1 MLVCLGI
8 KREDRPGGFPA
19 NAPDRIARATR
30 KMTGTEAGRSIDTVA
45 VSTTPRMID
54 KELTQLG
61 WNLATIRT
69 PDPFDRRTYAS
80 THALPPFVELVI
92 IDEAD
97 RLKTTAWS
105 SSATTTTAA
114 ASA

>member
-1 MLVCLGI
+1 M
-8 KREDRPGGFPA
+8 A
-19 NAPDRIARATR
+19 
-30 KMTGTEAGRSIDTVA
+30 AGA
-45 VSTTPRMID
+45 TPRTID

-61 WNLATIRT
+61 WDLTTIRT

-80 THALPPFVELVI
+80 THALPPFVELLIVT
-92 IDEAD
+92 
-97 RLKTTAWS
+97 RPTGSRPRPWS